1 MRFAPYQSPR
11 QDPLHSSPVHV
22 QTPGRFANIAAAVL
36 KHPFNVK
43 PPHLTRLKHMCPR
56 QGYTWGRKQDVRYLI
71 RIHGFYKTI
80 PCTGAHRDYSTGNV
94 TVTRECDCASARLQ
108 FVQV

>member
-71 RIHGFYKTI
+71 R
-80 PCTGAHRDYSTGNV
+80 STGF
-94 TVTRECDCASARLQ
+94 TRQSHAPEHTAITAQGMLP
-108 FVQV
+108 